1 MRNKKSSFGK
11 VLFLVIFLGILGG
24 VGFVFV
30 SPIFEKEAP
39 TITFKKDIYW
49 NLKESLDLKIDDNS
63 GIKYYKVVF
72 KDGTNET
79 ILKNE
84 VLKEPLKTVDLKIV
98 PPQLDIF
105 FKSKEVQ
112 ISVEVVDNSKW
123 NFLEGNQASETFNVK
138 IDTKKPVANV
148 VGNSLAIRK
157 GGSAVAVVEVFD
169 DNLEEAYISFNND
182 EETFELIP
190 FYKENYYVSL
200 IAWPVTIDDFEQVS
214 IIAKDKAGNIAKN
227 KVPLY
232 IRPLKAK
239 NDNIK
244 ISDNFIK
251 NVSTSVLEQS
261 NEAIP
266 QELEEVFIAQNRLLR
281 AKNVDIIK
289 KDSRKYMDKGAIT
302 SFDIKPFSR
311 LNGSRTAA
319 GFAEKRH
326 YYHNGSKI
334 DEAWHLG
341 IDWASVKHAT
351 IKATNPG
358 RVIASKY
365 IGIYGNT
372 IIVDHKMGLSSLY
385 AHTSIAKINVGDEIN
400 ANQVI
405 AKTGTSGAVLG
416 DHLHFGVLVQG
427 IEVNPLEWMDKNWIK
442 TRITDVLDS
451 AKKVIDTK

>member
-11 VLFLVIFLGILGG
+11 IVFLAILLSILGG

-39 TITFKKDIYW
+39 QITFKQDIYW
-49 NLKESLDLKIDDNS
+49 NLKESLDLRIDDNV

-84 VLKEPLKTVDLKIV
+84 VLKEPLKSIDLKIV

-105 FKSKEVQ
+105 FKSKEIE
-112 ISVEVVDNSKW
+112 ISVEVIDNSKW
-123 NFLEGNQASETFNVK
+123 NFLEGNRAQETFKVK
-138 IDTKKPVANV
+138 IDTKKPIANV

-157 GGSAVAVVEVFD
+157 GGSAVAVVEVHD
-169 DNLEEAYISFNND
+169 DNLDKAYISFNND
-182 EETFELIP
+182 EEIFELTP

-200 IAWPVTIDDFEQVS
+200 IAWPVTIDEFEQVS
-214 IIAKDKAGNIAKN
+214 IIAKDKAGNITKN
-227 KVPLY
+227 KIPLY
-232 IRPLKAK
+232 IRPLKMK

-244 ISDNFIK
+244 ISEKFIK

-261 NEAIP
+261 SEPVPND
-266 QELEEVFIAQNRLLR
+266 LEETFIAQNRLLR
-281 AKNVDIIK
+281 NKNVDIIRD
-289 KDSRKYMDKGAIT
+289 DSRKYMDKSAIT
-302 SFDIKPFSR
+302 SFNIKPFIR

-319 GFAEKRH
+319 GFAERRH
-326 YYHNGSKI
+326 YYHAGSKI

-351 IKATNPG
+351 IKSTNAG
-358 RVIASKY
+358 RVIANKY

-372 IIVDHKMGLSSLY
+372 IIVDHKMGLFSLY
-385 AHTSIAKINVGDEIN
+385 AHTSLSKVNVGDEIS

-427 IEVNPLEWMDKNWIK
+427 VEVNPIEWMDRNWIK
-442 TRITDVLDS
+442 TRITDVLES
-451 AKKVIDTK
+451 AKKVIESK